1 MVTVDRWLVN
11 IWVDSLYQKEMV
23 EIFTDLLNGD
33 YIIENLRKD
42 FTQWA
47 DENME
52 LQDIKTIY
60 DT

>member
-33 YIIENLRKD
+33 YIIENLKND
-42 FTQWA
+42 FRQWV

>member
-1 MVTVDRWLVN
+1 MVKVDRWLVT
-11 IWVDSLYQKEMV
+11 IWIESLYQKEMA

-42 FTQWA
+42 FTQWV

-52 LQDIKTIY
+52 LQD
-60 DT
+60 

>member
-33 YIIENLRKD
+33 YIIENLKKD
-42 FTQWA
+42 FRQWL